1 VRIAVSRGS
10 AYDLYL
16 SRGITIAYF
25 VVTLTCFWVPD
36 LSDFDRLIGR
46 LGLVGVLT
54 AFLAIGGAFALFWFI
69 ADRVTPHLTAP
80 AFLLSVRDSLIGQN
94 LSLAS
99 KMMAIVAITTLLHK
113 APDFL
118 YKAF

>member
-1 VRIAVSRGS
+1 
-10 AYDLYL
+10 L
-16 SRGITIAYF
+16 SE
-25 VVTLTCFWVPD
+25 
-36 LSDFDRLIGR
+36 FDRLIGR
-46 LGLVGVLT
+46 LGLAGILT

-113 APDFL
+113 APDFV